1 MPILLRALFI
11 LTFLLFIS
19 TSAFAQWT
27 SQPSPGTY
35 SIQSVQIIDEK
46 ISFLGTSGGV
56 YRTIDGGSTWKRY
69 RLQRNTVD
77 SLYQETMVQHQ
88 INFFDANVGISAGWS
103 LFNYGIILKT
113 INGGIDWKIVHMG
126 PQLGEQ
132 FDVTYN
138 DIEFVNS
145 KVGYVAGSKG
155 TVMKTIDAGD
165 TWSSV
170 YVPLPAAEVEKSY
183 FGTVTFLDEQT
194 GYVAGTGIYK
204 TPDGGK
210 TWNKLATS
218 FGYQDVFFYDLHF
231 FDANNGVAAL
241 RIPQYSNFED
251 LPLYKTTDGGLTWAP
266 VQQPGVRYESSGSNI
281 VRDLYFT
288 DRLNGYAIGDN
299 IAWKTIDGG
308 ENWESLN
315 FIPSTSLLKMHA
327 WEGKKGI
334 MVGDGGKI
342 YGSTNFNEVTKPIS
356 RFTLPITQYYC
367 PNTAYTF
374 QNKGPQHYTYK
385 WYVNNTL
392 VSTDYNLTTTF
403 EPDRNNEVKLV
414 AENNG
419 LTEFSIKHVRTEPT
433 RVLQKISFAYPSPQ
447 PLYCQPASVSINIF
461 GVPHLNYNSGDRARY
476 ELWAEGKLIEVIEST
491 ASTIGFKST
500 LIDKTITFTVKAIIQ
515 THCKT
520 YTQEES
526 ITYNVA
532 PFPDLTLEVQEM
544 EDVICPSSTD
554 RFEFIIKNSQI
565 GFKYAVKQTKFPTE
579 TVFDTHYDGN
589 GGDLIIKT
597 PFTGGTKYGGATL
610 GGKQEITVYVW
621 SNQCSSDYAKPLQ
634 DKAIIQTSDF
644 NLKIEVPENQLLV
657 NEPLRVS
664 NLSVADIFKWTV
676 TDGTKI
682 TEYNTPQLPN
692 ISFGT
697 PGVKTVKLV
706 VSKHDKCVDS
716 VKFEVVVGNIAPATT
731 LTVYSEDNVSL
742 GNGHIEESID
752 YNNINSVIASHEDK
766 DGFLYVTGS
775 HKTRFFINKFDS
787 SGKLVWSK
795 FHYGGGYYGSSMGTT
810 LISDDEGNVYVGGGY
825 STEIFK
831 LDSIIAPYDS
841 RDKWASFL
849 LKINREGK
857 TEWIIKAAAPGSYDH
872 LSELRNHIT
881 DLAID
886 NNQHIYAVF
895 NSTLN
900 VQLSFPDGSVQKGLY
915 FNDKGEPELRDEKYP
930 VFLVKTDKQGKNLG
944 TTLLLEDQ
952 LEFGWNESLSNSN
965 GVFWAYKTDPQ
976 VEISKDNQ
984 MYIVGSR
991 RVTTDNE
998 LKIGNYTV
1006 PSKSEFLQKYPDGG
1020 RQGYVAVMDLN
1031 SGNVEKAFN
1040 TYFHEN
1046 TAYDLGRHKRWEFDR
1061 VPFTLTPNG
1070 IVISYSWNPFYKS
1083 DKFNNSERIDDRF
1096 KKHIAANEIIV
1107 EDSIYNNIYRGS
1119 LMAAYDWS
1127 GNNLWTTTSHNTYIN
1142 DYYYDT
1148 NSAKILAFAT
1158 LDSLSMIGSSN
1169 ASVFHKVENQKTKSV
1184 TLLSY
1189 SPNGELLNVS
1199 QPQDQ
1204 ATNAVAYTMAVGKC
1218 SNLYL
1223 ISGELGQNH
1232 LRYYNTLRTTE
1243 TKIRSVALDGK
1254 CENVKTITVPFT
1266 QKYICKGESIQLR
1279 IDGSDI
1285 LNVTW
1290 SPAASLSDPT
1300 SLTPTATPTAPT
1312 TYFANIETADGC
1324 TITRAVRIDIEEKLE
1339 IPDRFIVV
1347 SEIAYTKRFQF
1358 LFPEIKG
1365 GQRYEFEWTFHDGVK
1380 KYKNV
1385 NHEFPAEGTYTVSL
1399 RIWNDCTDKT
1409 ITQQI
1414 KVPCTAAPI
1423 PTAGISFIRSGS
1435 EVAFKLTN
1443 PKDIETVFWEFG
1455 DGGTS
1460 TELEPVHT
1468 YIFDRSYNVRLTIRS
1483 ACYENVY
1490 YKTIS
1495 ATCPTV
1501 NAVIQKQV
1509 NRQQVNF
1516 WVTGITSDQIIKWT
1530 FSDGAESTEKQPVHT
1545 FKEPGKYSATLLIQ
1559 YECGITT
1566 RTIDVEVTCTNLAM
1580 DFSTTEDRAKVKF
1593 IPPVNISPITY
1604 EWDFGDGNKSTAA
1617 SPEHTYMQS
1626 GKYLV
1631 WLKLTD
1637 ACGTNVTSKEITVCT
1652 VPISADFT
1660 STIDKNDS
1668 RIVSFRQINAQAGA
1682 SYLWDFGDG
1691 TTSTEA
1697 APLHRY
1703 AATGQYNVCLT
1714 TLLACST
1721 ATKCQEVNMPTAL
1734 LDDIN
1739 NKLFMIYP
1747 NPANEMLYFAIAPEI
1762 INTVEG
1768 IIVHDALGREVLTK
1782 SVKSL
1787 TITQMINTRE
1797 LSPGSYY
1804 IRLSI
1809 KKGDYIIK
1817 KFVVQH

>member
-1 MPILLRALFI
+1 
-11 LTFLLFIS
+11 
-19 TSAFAQWT
+19 
-27 SQPSPGTY
+27 
-35 SIQSVQIIDEK
+35 
-46 ISFLGTSGGV
+46 
-56 YRTIDGGSTWKRY
+56 
-69 RLQRNTVD
+69 
-77 SLYQETMVQHQ
+77 MVQHQ

-113 INGGIDWKIVHMG
+113 VNGGIDWKIVHMG
-126 PQLGEQ
+126 PQLGEK
-132 FDVTYN
+132 FDITYN

-165 TWSSV
+165 TWNSV
-170 YVPLPAAEVEKSY
+170 YVPLPAAEVEGSY
-183 FGTVTFLDEQT
+183 FGTVAFLDELT
-194 GYVAGTGIYK
+194 GFVAGTGIYK
-204 TPDGGK
+204 TQDGGK

-241 RIPQYSNFED
+241 NIPQFSNFED

-266 VQQPGVRYESSGSNI
+266 VQQPGVRYESSGGNV

-315 FIPSTSLLKMHA
+315 FIPPTSLLKMNV
-327 WEGKKGI
+327 WEGKKGM
-334 MVGDGGKI
+334 MVGDRGKI

-356 RFTLPITQYYC
+356 RFTLPAIQNYC

-403 EPDRNNEVKLV
+403 EPNKDNEVKLV
-414 AENNG
+414 AENKG
-419 LTEFSIKHVRTEPT
+419 ITDFSVKYVRTEPE
-433 RVLQKISFAYPSPQ
+433 RVFQKFSFAYPAPE
-447 PLYCQPASVSINIF
+447 PLYCQQTSISVRIN
-461 GVPHLNYNSGDRARY
+461 GVPNLNYYDGDRGRY
-476 ELWAEGKLIEVIEST
+476 ELWAEGKLIEIIEST
-491 ASTIGFKST
+491 ASSIAFKPS
-500 LIDKTITFTVKAIIQ
+500 LLDKTTTYTVKANIQ
-515 THCKT
+515 TRCKS
-520 YTQEES
+520 YTQEEL
-526 ITYNVA
+526 ITYNFA
-532 PFPDLTLEVQEM
+532 PIPDQTLEVQEM
-544 EDVICPSSTD
+544 EDIVCPSSTD
-554 RFEFIIKNSQI
+554 RFEFKIKNSQI
-565 GFKYAVKQTKFPTE
+565 GFKYAVKRTNSPDE
-579 TVFDTHYDGN
+579 TVFDDAYDGN

-597 PFTGGTKYGGATL
+597 LYTGGTKYGAATL
-610 GGKQEITVYVW
+610 GGRQEITVYAW
-621 SNQCSSDYAKPLQ
+621 YNQCNSYYAKPLH

-644 NLKIEVPENQLLV
+644 NLKIDVQKNQLLV
-657 NEPLRVS
+657 NEQLKVN
-664 NLSVADIFKWTV
+664 NLSVADVFKWTI
-676 TDGTKI
+676 TDGTKV
-682 TEYNTPQLPN
+682 TEYDTPQLPD
-692 ISFGT
+692 ISFST
-697 PGVKTVKLV
+697 PGVKIVKLFI
-706 VSKHDKCVDS
+706 SKHEKCVDS
-716 VKFEVVVGNIAPATT
+716 VKFEVVVGNIAPTTT
-731 LTVYSEDNVSL
+731 LATCSEDDVSL
-742 GNGHIEESID
+742 GEGHINESIN
-752 YNNINSVIASHEDK
+752 YGSISGVIASHEDK

-775 HKTRFFINKFDS
+775 HKTRFFLSKFDS
-787 SGKLVWSK
+787 SGKLIWNK
-795 FHYGGGYYGSSMGTT
+795 FHYDGDYYGSSMGST
-810 LISDDEGNVYVGGGY
+810 LISDDEGNIYVGGSY
-825 STEIFK
+825 STKSFK
-831 LDSIIAPYDS
+831 LDSVFAPYDYPI
-841 RDKWASFL
+841 KWASFL

-857 TEWIIKAAAPGSYDH
+857 TEWIIKVAVPGNHYSKGIQ
-872 LSELRNHIT
+872 NHIT

-886 NNQHIYAVF
+886 KSQNVYAVF

-900 VQLSFPDGSVQKGLY
+900 VHLNFPDGTVQEGIY
-915 FNDKGEPELRDEKYP
+915 FDDQGKPQLKNEEYP
-930 VFLVKTDKQGKNLG
+930 VFLLKTNKEGKNLG
-944 TTLLLEDQ
+944 TTVLIDNQ
-952 LEFGWNESLSNSN
+952 LYAGWNYSEINFSNT
-965 GVFWAYKTDPQ
+965 WWTYRTDPQ
-976 VEISKDNQ
+976 VEIGDDNK

-998 LKIGNYTV
+998 LKIGNYTI
-1006 PSKSEFLQKYPDGG
+1006 PGKSEFLQKYPDGG
-1020 RQGYVAVMDLN
+1020 RQGYVAVMNLN

-1046 TAYDLGRHKRWEFDR
+1046 TAYDLGMHNRWEFDR
-1061 VPFTLTPNG
+1061 VPFTLIPNG
-1070 IVISYSWNPFYKS
+1070 IVIGYSWNPFYKS

-1189 SPNGELLNVS
+1189 SPNGELLKVS

-1254 CENVKTITVPFT
+1254 CKNVKAITVPFT

-1279 IDGSDI
+1279 IDGPDI

-1290 SPAASLSDPT
+1290 SPAASLNDPR
-1300 SLTPTATPTAPT
+1300 SLTPTATPTVST
-1312 TYFANIETADGC
+1312 TYFAKIETADGC
-1324 TITRAVRIDIEEKLE
+1324 SITRAIRIDIDEPLE
-1339 IPDRFIVV
+1339 IPDKFIVV
-1347 SEIAYTKRFQF
+1347 SDRVYLKSFTF
-1358 LFPEIKG
+1358 LFPEVKG
-1365 GQRYEFEWTFHDGVK
+1365 GKRYEFEWTFHDGIK
-1380 KYKNV
+1380 RYKTV
-1385 NHEFPAEGTYTVSL
+1385 YHDFPSEGTYTVSL
-1399 RIWNDCTDKT
+1399 RIWNECTEKT

-1414 KVPCTAAPI
+1414 KVPCTAAPV
-1423 PTAGISFIRSGS
+1423 PTAGISVLRNGS

-1443 PKDIETVFWEFG
+1443 PKDVETVFWEFG
-1455 DGGTS
+1455 DGSTS

-1501 NAVIQKQV
+1501 NAVLQKQV

-1516 WVTGITSDQIIKWT
+1516 WVTGITPDQIIKWS

-1559 YECGITT
+1559 YECGTTT
-1566 RTIDVEVTCTNLAM
+1566 RTIDVEVTCSNLST
-1580 DFSTTEDRAKVKF
+1580 DFNTTIDRANVKF
-1593 IPPVNISPITY
+1593 IPPVNASAVTY
-1604 EWDFGDGNKSTAA
+1604 EWDFGDGVKSIEA
-1617 SPEHTYMQS
+1617 SPEHIYKQS
-1626 GKYLV
+1626 GNYLV
-1631 WLKLTD
+1631 LLKLTD
-1637 ACGTNVTSKEITVCT
+1637 ACGPVTFSKTITVCAAT
-1652 VPISADFT
+1652 AFADFT
-1660 STIDKNDS
+1660 FTIDKSDS
-1668 RIVSFRQINAQAGA
+1668 HVVSFRPSTLQAGA
-1682 SYLWDFGDG
+1682 TYLWDFGDG
-1691 TTSTEA
+1691 TTSTQA
-1697 APLHRY
+1697 TPQHRY
-1703 AATGQYNVCLT
+1703 AATGSYNVCLT
-1714 TLLACST
+1714 TTFSCST
-1721 ATKCQEVNMPTAL
+1721 NTKCQEVNMPTAIV
-1734 LDDIN
+1734 DDVN
-1739 NKLFMIYP
+1739 NKLLLIYP
-1747 NPANEMLYFAIAPEI
+1747 NPANEMLYFDIAPEI

-1768 IIVHDALGREVLTK
+1768 MTVHDALGREVLTK
-1782 SVKSL
+1782 TGKSL
-1787 TITQMINTRE
+1787 AITKMIDISE
-1797 LSPGSYY
+1797 LSTGSYY
-1804 IRLSI
+1804 IRLKI
-1809 KKGDYIIK
+1809 KRGDYIIK